1 MEKII
6 PIHRFLITKFS
17 FDIISIFKN
26 KIEISYPNVLSLSLS
41 LSMKKFCSMIVCV
54 SYVF

>member
-1 MEKII
+1 MEKTI
-6 PIHRFLITKFS
+6 PTHRFLITKLS
-17 FDIISIFKN
+17 LDIISIFEN
-26 KIEISYPNVLSLSLS
+26 NIEISYPNVLSLSLS